1 MNQIERIINTALAEV
16 GYKENPKN
24 SNLTKYG
31 KEYGL
36 NGQPWCVIFAWWVFK
51 QAKLSVLFHDG
62 GKCASCTQYLAWAR
76 QHKKTTTTPA
86 VGDLVIYQFANS
98 RHFGIVKDVLA
109 SHIVSIEGNTGNE
122 SQNNGGEVMV
132 RVRPKSQALAFIH
145 PDYCETKKT
154 KIVGSVWSEP
164 IKKDENRERFINEGH
179 EVTVLLP
186 AFHANGEEWYRTI
199 KGKYVLTKIF

>member
-31 KEYGL
+31 KEYGM

-51 QAKLSVLFHDG
+51 HSDLSVLFHGG
-62 GKCASCTQYLAWAR
+62 GKCASCTQYLNWAR
-76 QHKKTTTTPA
+76 QNGKTTTTPA
-86 VGDLVIYQFANS
+86 KGDLVIYQFANS
-98 RHFGIVKDVLA
+98 RHFGIVKEVLA

-132 RVRPKSQALAFIH
+132 RTRPKNQVLAYIH
-145 PDYCETKKT
+145 PDYCEAKKT
-154 KIVGSVWSEP
+154 KRMGSVWSRP
-164 IKKDENRERFINEGH
+164 IKQDKYRERFLNEGH

-186 AFHANGEEWYRTI
+186 SFYKNGEEWYKTI
-199 KGKYVLTKIF
+199 KDKYVLSKIF